1 MPKVII
7 IGAGLS
13 GLSTAYG
20 LRNSNFDVEIIE
32 ARPRLGGRIFTIE
45 KENSQLE
52 MGATWFGPQ
61 HTSLMELIKEL
72 KIPFKTQDNGAEA
85 VYDFRPKG
93 NIERFQIPSQ
103 DAATYKFNHGTS
115 HLIETLAEAST
126 AKIHFDEVVD
136 LISIDEHIQVSTST
150 TVFEADYL
158 VLSPPPQLI
167 SEGIEFRPKLS
178 ETFNQL
184 LQDTHTWMSD
194 SIKFSIAYKDAF
206 WKSQQFMG
214 TLMSPHQ
221 IIQEMY
227 DHSDSN
233 RNQDALVG
241 FLNSNYSHLTSEER
255 KEKVMGLLES
265 YFPDEKTHL
274 KAYEDLNWRNETY
287 TIPKN
292 AKSLAP
298 HQNNGNPKL
307 RDSLFDNRLF
317 FSASETAQQ
326 TPGYMDGAVHRG
338 REVADF
344 LLDLSV

>member
-1 MPKVII
+1 MPKVLI

-13 GLSTAYG
+13 GLSTAYV
-20 LRNSNFDVEIIE
+20 LRNSNFDVEILE
-32 ARPRLGGRIFTIE
+32 ARPRLGGRIYTIK

-61 HTSLMELIKEL
+61 HTSLIQLIKEL
-72 KIPFKTQDNGAEA
+72 NIPFKTQDNGAEA
-85 VYDFRPKG
+85 IYDFRPKG

-103 DAATYKFNHGTS
+103 GAATYKFTYGTS
-115 HLIETLAEAST
+115 HLIETLAEASI
-126 AKIHFDEVVD
+126 AKIHFDEVVAS
-136 LISIDEHIQVSTST
+136 ISVDEHIKVSTST

-158 VLSPPPQLI
+158 VLSIPTQLI
-167 SEGIEFRPKLS
+167 SDRIEFRPKLS

-194 SIKFSIAYKDAF
+194 SIKFSMAYEDAF
-206 WKSQQFMG
+206 WKSQPFIG

-227 DHSDSN
+227 DHSNTEGDQN
-233 RNQDALVG
+233 ALVG
-241 FLNSNYSHLTSEER
+241 FLNSNYSNLNPEER
-255 KEKVMGLLES
+255 KEKVTGLLES
-265 YFPDEKTHL
+265 YFPDKEIRL
-274 KAYEDLNWRNETY
+274 KAYADLNWRNEPY

-344 LLDLSV
+344 ILNLSV